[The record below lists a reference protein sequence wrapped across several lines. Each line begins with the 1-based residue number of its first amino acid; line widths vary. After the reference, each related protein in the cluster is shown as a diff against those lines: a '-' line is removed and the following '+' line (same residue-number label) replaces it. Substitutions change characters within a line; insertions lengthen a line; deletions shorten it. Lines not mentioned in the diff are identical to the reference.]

1 LKTFLYELSNIE
13 NFIFENYMKT
23 FLFEN
28 FSILKTFPYENKNL
42 LKNVNYAFHLRFDI
56 NLIDFV
62 IWTKCFGF
70 MRGTPYYM

>member
-1 LKTFLYELSNIE
+1 
-13 NFIFENYMKT
+13 MKT

-70 MRGTPYYM
+70 MRGNAILHVIG